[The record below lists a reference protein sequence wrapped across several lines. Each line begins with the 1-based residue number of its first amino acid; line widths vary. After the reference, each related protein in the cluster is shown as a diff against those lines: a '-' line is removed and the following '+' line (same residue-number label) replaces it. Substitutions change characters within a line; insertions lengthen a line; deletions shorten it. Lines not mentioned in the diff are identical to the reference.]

1 MTGSNDDLPVIE
13 RTAVRLVVLDA
24 NNRVLLL
31 HITEQMHKEQ
41 ASRWELPG
49 GGIDPGEEL
58 ADAARRELLEET
70 GIEVDLGRIGP
81 STWQRRA
88 TFRHNGGRRVQTEFV
103 LPVRVPL
110 SAPAVDDGGQ
120 SADEAATNLG
130 FRWWT

>member
-13 RTAVRLVVLDA
+13 RTAVRLLVLDV

-31 HITEQMHKEQ
+31 HITEQMHKDQ
-41 ASRWELPG
+41 ASRWTLPG

-81 STWQRRA
+81 STWHRRA
-88 TFRHNGGRRVQTEFV
+88 TFRHAGAPRVQTEFV

-110 SAPAVDDGGQ
+110 SAPPVDDGGQ
-120 SADEAATNLG
+120 SADEAATYLG
-130 FRWWT
+130 FRW